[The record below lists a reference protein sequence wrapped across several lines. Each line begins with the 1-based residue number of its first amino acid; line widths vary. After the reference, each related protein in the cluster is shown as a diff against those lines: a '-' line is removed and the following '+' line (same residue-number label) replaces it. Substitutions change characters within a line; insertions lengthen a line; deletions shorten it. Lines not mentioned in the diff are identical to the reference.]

1 MCWTV
6 FVIAPRRQ
14 RGKLDD
20 MWVDTRIHWPLTCI
34 SIIFNYD
41 VYTSSWNAHVL
52 HMPFGRLVGAAP
64 LALGSRAL
72 LAQFDDIFFRQLRLS
87 PPIQTVQSWS
97 HQSELSVPVPS
108 LITRTKVQRFVVAIG
123 GWKSQVCPIPD
134 LRKSG
139 AGTLVTM
146 YSKVRLYIHMV

>member
-1 MCWTV
+1 MMYIHLPETLMCYTC
-6 FVIAPRRQ
+6 
-14 RGKLDD
+14 LL
-20 MWVDTRIHWPLTCI
+20 VDL
-34 SIIFNYD
+34 S
-41 VYTSSWNAHVL
+41 VL
-52 HMPFGRLVGAAP
+52 HP

-72 LAQFDDIFFRQLRLS
+72 LAQFDDIFFRQLRIS

-97 HQSELSVPVPS
+97 HRSELSVPVPS

-146 YSKVRLYIHMV
+146 YSKVRLYIHMI